1 MPYEQRAPHTLLTM
15 RVHAHSQLTPYFP
28 PPPIHPFLRVLLRS
42 GCAEWTGLE
51 HLDARGAKKNILKLP
66 EVVFESLKRHVPSLG
81 GEFGPTSRAGLA
93 GVQKAK
99 KGKGKK

>member
-1 MPYEQRAPHTLLTM
+1 M
-15 RVHAHSQLTPYFP
+15 
-28 PPPIHPFLRVLLRS
+28 RVLLRS